1 MRVAIEPRKATDRGG
16 YYCMPLK
23 VNVPTG
29 RKDWKL
35 TKCPECGA
43 QCWEL
48 PLAEVATICRK
59 YTHEIIEGKGTDH
72 EYTHPSCDG
81 CPFNVEKFGEHKI
94 CGCILSGPDDWDE
107 PKVIGHIV
115 RTIIREMAGG
125 KK

>member
-48 PLAEVATICRK
+48 PQALQ
-59 YTHEIIEGKGTDH
+59 
-72 EYTHPSCDG
+72 
-81 CPFNVEKFGEHKI
+81 
-94 CGCILSGPDDWDE
+94 
-107 PKVIGHIV
+107 
-115 RTIIREMAGG
+115 
-125 KK
+125 